1 MSPKIPREP
10 AVKPAAEP
18 GMTDEKARPISEMGT
33 TRPVEEKPVERAVTP
48 TPAPHATEA
57 PALPQQPRVYA
68 APPTPSSVLE
78 EKRVEEQRPVIEIP
92 AVQKPEIDGIN
103 AAQERVEL
111 VAEREEP
118 APPPAPRS
126 ADKKKKRSRVSRSPK
141 PDVDGDIPRILPGSG
156 VPLDD

>member
-1 MSPKIPREP
+1 
-10 AVKPAAEP
+10 
-18 GMTDEKARPISEMGT
+18 MT
-33 TRPVEEKPVERAVTP
+33 
-48 TPAPHATEA
+48 
-57 PALPQQPRVYA
+57 
-68 APPTPSSVLE
+68 PTPSSVLE

-118 APPPAPRS
+118 APPPATRS